1 MRALL
6 LAAVLAAVLG
16 VAARAQDAAD
26 AIRRVISDQIAAFE
40 ADDFATAFT
49 FASPGI
55 QHMFGS
61 ADRFGQMV
69 RQGYPMVWHPGGV
82 RFAGLTEEGGRTL
95 QRVFVTDAAGALH
108 LLEYEMVP
116 GEGGWRIDG
125 VRLLQDGDVGA

>member
-1 MRALL
+1 M
-6 LAAVLAAVLG
+6 
-16 VAARAQDAAD
+16 
-26 AIRRVISDQIAAFE
+26 ISDQIAAFE
-40 ADDFATAFT
+40 ADDFATAFS

-55 QHMFGS
+55 QDLFGS

-82 RFAGLTEEGGRTL
+82 RFADLTEEGGRTL